1 MSASVI
7 VKVDKLAAVVKSI
20 NALTGK
26 DVLVGIPD
34 TTTERKP
41 DEDADQG
48 PMTNA
53 TLGYIHEYGSPANNI
68 PARPFLI
75 PGVKDAR
82 EDTEKRLKKAAQM
95 ALDGNLGGVDAQ
107 LSMAGQEARDS
118 VKAKINS
125 GDFIPLADATLRARA
140 RRGRKGAAAE
150 LASRRAGNSPGT
162 DLAKPLIDT
171 GQLRNSITY
180 VVRGKK

>member
-1 MSASVI
+1 MTASVI
-7 VKVDKLAAVVKSI
+7 VKVDRLAEVVKSI

-34 TTTERKP
+34 TMTERKP
-41 DEDADQG
+41 DEEADHG

-53 TLGYIHEYGSPANNI
+53 TLGYIHEFGSPAANI

-75 PGVKDAR
+75 PGVKDGR
-82 EDTEKRLKKAAQM
+82 KQYENRLKKAAQL
-95 ALDGNLGGVDAQ
+95 ALDGNTSGVEAQ
-107 LSMAGQEARDS
+107 LSMAGQEARDA

-125 GDFIPLADATLRARA
+125 GGFEPLADATLRRRA
-140 RRGRKGAAAE
+140 AKGRKGAAAE
-150 LASRRAGNSPGT
+150 LASRRAGNAPGT

>member
-1 MSASVI
+1 MSASVVVKIDKVGNI
-7 VKVDKLAAVVKSI
+7 VK
-20 NALTGK
+20 ALTALTNK

-34 TTTERKP
+34 QTTERKP
-41 DEDADQG
+41 DDDDDG
-48 PMTNA
+48 PVNNA
-53 TLGYIHEYGSPANNI
+53 TLGYIHEHGSPANNI

-75 PGVKDAR
+75 PGVKDAHD
-82 EDTEKRLKKAAQM
+82 EVEHRLKKAANL
-95 ALDGNLGGVDAQ
+95 ALDGNLSAVDAQ

-125 GDFIPLADATLRARA
+125 GDFEPLADATLEARA
-140 RRGRKGAAAE
+140 RKGRKGAKAE
-150 LASRRAGNSPGT
+150 LASRRAGNAPST
-162 DLAKPLIDT
+162 ALAKPLIDT